1 MIHLQINKLTKI
13 RKKKLGNLLV
23 QRKIKYKKIDPY
35 QRIKENKIWLMNKIA
50 KSKSSKKDQ
59 F

>member
-35 QRIKENKIWLMNKIA
+35 QRKKENKI
-50 KSKSSKKDQ
+50 
-59 F
+59 